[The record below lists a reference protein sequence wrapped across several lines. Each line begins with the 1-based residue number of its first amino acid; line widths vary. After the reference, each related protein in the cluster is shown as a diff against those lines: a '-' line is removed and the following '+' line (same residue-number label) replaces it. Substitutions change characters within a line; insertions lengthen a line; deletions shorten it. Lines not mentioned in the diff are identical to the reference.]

1 MGISKEEMMDIYK
14 QVIIENTK
22 EREHKKII
30 EGISKEGINPSC
42 GDELKIYVKID
53 RKKKIIE
60 DISFTGRGCAI
71 SEASANIMAEILKG
85 KTKKEAKKII
95 NTFFDMIKLN
105 ETDDE
110 KLMEILGD
118 AYAFKNISYMPSRV
132 KCAFLGWKT
141 LEQILEEIDKNE
153 SSVN

>member
-1 MGISKEEMMDIYK
+1 MEISKEEMMEIYK

-22 EREHKKII
+22 EKEHKKEI
-30 EGISKEGINPSC
+30 EGIEKEGVNPSC
-42 GDELKIYVKID
+42 GDELKIFVKMNED
-53 RKKKIIE
+53 NTIIE
-60 DISFTGRGCAI
+60 EISFTGRGCAI

-85 KTKKEAKKII
+85 KTKEEAKKII
-95 NTFFDMIKLN
+95 TTFFDMIKLN

-118 AYAFKNISYMPSRV
+118 AYAFKNISYMPARV

-141 LEQILEEIDKNE
+141 LEKILEELN
-153 SSVN
+153 

>member
-22 EREHKKII
+22 EKENKKEI
-30 EGISKEGINPSC
+30 EGISKEGVNPSC
-42 GDELKIYVKID
+42 GDELKIYVKMNED
-53 RKKKIIE
+53 NSIIQE
-60 DISFTGRGCAI
+60 ISFTGRGCAI
-71 SEASANIMAEILKG
+71 SEASANIMSEILKG
-85 KTKKEAKKII
+85 KTKEEAKKII

-118 AYAFKNISYMPSRV
+118 AYAFKNISYMPARV

-141 LEQILEEIDKNE
+141 LEKILEELN
-153 SSVN
+153 

>member
-1 MGISKEEMMDIYK
+1 MEISKEEMIEIYK

-22 EREHKKII
+22 EKEHKKEI

-42 GDELKIYVKID
+42 GDELKIFVKMNED
-53 RKKKIIE
+53 NTIIE
-60 DISFTGRGCAI
+60 EISFTGRGCAI

-85 KTKKEAKKII
+85 KTKEDAKKII
-95 NTFFDMIKLN
+95 TTFFDMIKLN

-132 KCAFLGWKT
+132 KCAFLSWKT
-141 LEQILEEIDKNE
+141 LEKILEELN
-153 SSVN
+153 

>member
-22 EREHKKII
+22 EKENKKEI
-30 EGISKEGINPSC
+30 EGISKEGVNPSC
-42 GDELKIYVKID
+42 GDELKIYVKMNED
-53 RKKKIIE
+53 NSIIQE
-60 DISFTGRGCAI
+60 ISFTGRGCAI
-71 SEASANIMAEILKG
+71 SEASANIMSEILKG
-85 KTKKEAKKII
+85 KTKEEAKKII
-95 NTFFDMIKLN
+95 TTFFDMIKLN
-105 ETDDE
+105 ETNDE

-141 LEQILEEIDKNE
+141 LEKILEELN
-153 SSVN
+153 

>member
-1 MGISKEEMMDIYK
+1 MEISKEEMIEIYK

-22 EREHKKII
+22 EKEHKKEI
-30 EGISKEGINPSC
+30 EGIGKEGINPSC
-42 GDELKIYVKID
+42 GDELKIFVKMNEDNTIID
-53 RKKKIIE
+53 E
-60 DISFTGRGCAI
+60 ISFTGRGCAI

-85 KTKKEAKKII
+85 KTKEDAKKII
-95 NTFFDMIKLN
+95 TTFFDMIKLN

-132 KCAFLGWKT
+132 KCAFLSWKT
-141 LEQILEEIDKNE
+141 LEKILEELN
-153 SSVN
+153 